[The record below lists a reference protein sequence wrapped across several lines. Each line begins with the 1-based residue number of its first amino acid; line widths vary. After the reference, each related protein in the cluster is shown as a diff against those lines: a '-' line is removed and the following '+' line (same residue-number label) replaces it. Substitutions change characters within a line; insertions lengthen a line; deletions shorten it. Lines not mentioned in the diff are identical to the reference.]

1 MKTAK
6 TLSVSASV
14 REREAERISA
24 HALGITLVP
33 NQEDDMKRFEVISKE
48 RLVEQHA
55 AEVAKLN
62 AAIEGLKTQVSGLEQ
77 QILIKA
83 KRENKLMLAM
93 GALAMLVAYFYL
105 RDFGCSVPLW
115 TRMWGA

>member
-14 REREAERISA
+14 REREAERINA

-33 NQEDDMKRFEVISKE
+33 APDDDMKRFEVISRE

-55 AEVAKLN
+55 VEVANLN
-62 AAIEGLKTQVSGLEQ
+62 AQIEGWKTRVTELEQ
-77 QILIKA
+77 QLALKA
-83 KRENKLMLAM
+83 KRENKVMLAM
-93 GALAMLVAYFYL
+93 GALAMLVAYLYL
-105 RDFGCSVPLW
+105 RDFGCSTPLW
-115 TRMWGA
+115 SRIWGA